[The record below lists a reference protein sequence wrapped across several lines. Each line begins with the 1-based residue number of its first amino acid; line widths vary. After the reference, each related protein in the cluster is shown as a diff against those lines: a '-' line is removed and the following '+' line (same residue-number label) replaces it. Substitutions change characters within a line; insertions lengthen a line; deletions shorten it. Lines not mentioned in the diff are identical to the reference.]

1 MKIAILWPRF
11 GPYHLARLRGATER
25 CAARGARIVGLEIAQ
40 QDHYA
45 WDLREGADGFDRHTV
60 FPEARYDALTSRQ
73 IGRGVAQALDAIRP
87 AAVAINGWSVPEA
100 RAALA
105 WCRRRGA
112 RAVLM
117 SETKWD
123 DGDQRAWWKE
133 TIKGWLV
140 RRCDAA
146 LVGGRPQAD
155 YLQRLGFPRARIF
168 FGYDVVDNDYFAR
181 ETARVRTAAA
191 AHRARHRLPER
202 YFFACTRFLPRKNI
216 DGLLRAYAAY
226 RAAAGTPWG
235 LVIAGSGEEADA
247 LHALQRRLGL
257 DGVDWP
263 GFVQYE
269 QLPVYFGLAAA
280 FIHPAKSEPWGL
292 VVNEAAASGLPL
304 LVSRTVG
311 ARYELLAEGD
321 NGFLFDPTDIAD
333 IARVLR
339 AMADLPESDRAA
351 MGARSTAVVAD
362 WSPTRFGEG
371 LFAAISAAQSNSSLL
386 TPHSS
391 RS

>member
-87 AAVAINGWSVPEA
+87 AVVAINGWSVPEA

-123 DGDQRAWWKE
+123 DGDQRTWWKE

-155 YLQRLGFPRARIF
+155 YLQRLGFPHARIF

-371 LFAAISAAQSNSSLL
+371 LFAAISAAQSNSSRL
-386 TPHSS
+386 TPHAS